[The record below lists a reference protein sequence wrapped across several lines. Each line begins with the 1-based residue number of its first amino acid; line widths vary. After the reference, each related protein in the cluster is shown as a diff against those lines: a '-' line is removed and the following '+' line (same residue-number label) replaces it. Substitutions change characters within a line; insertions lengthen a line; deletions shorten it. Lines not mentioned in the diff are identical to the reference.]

1 MHLNKFGVL
10 TCSDFQRFGCNA
22 VENKLVEVRLIWF
35 CSEGGKFCQRSTA
48 KAGRAHGY
56 C

>member
-22 VENKLVEVRLIWF
+22 VENKLVEVRLIRF
-35 CSEGGKFCQRSTA
+35 CSEGGQF
-48 KAGRAHGY
+48 HGESWS
-56 C
+56 CSRLLPMS